1 MLITVPFPI
10 QEHPAMLSPK
20 PPQKYHPRGTRP
32 RSNARTKNRKHKKS
46 SSLQAADAT
55 NAGHQ
60 SRLIVADMAHSLE
73 KGKRQNGE
81 QRDPFET
88 DLDAYCVPEA
98 VRRCT
103 EKVRVAVSWGDVFG
117 LRRPERKFYLSFSF
131 HDRHYWG
138 PQRFSHEFLGSFRLD
153 GTTCWHEQRAIA
165 TRHPD
170 SSPLSR

>member
-1 MLITVPFPI
+1 MP
-10 QEHPAMLSPK
+10 SPK

-81 QRDPFET
+81 QRDPFRTRFGRLLRPGGREKMYGKGKSCSE
-88 DLDAYCVPEA
+88 LG
-98 VRRCT
+98 RCIWSSQT
-103 EKVRVAVSWGDVFG
+103 GEEV
-117 LRRPERKFYLSFSF
+117 LSFL
-131 HDRHYWG
+131 
-138 PQRFSHEFLGSFRLD
+138 QFS
-153 GTTCWHEQRAIA
+153 
-165 TRHPD
+165 
-170 SSPLSR
+170 

>member
-1 MLITVPFPI
+1 MP
-10 QEHPAMLSPK
+10 E
-20 PPQKYHPRGTRP
+20 PRTENTRNLAACRP
-32 RSNARTKNRKHKKS
+32 LMQRTQVIKVV
-46 SSLQAADAT
+46 SSLQT
-55 NAGHQ
+55 W
-60 SRLIVADMAHSLE
+60 RI
-73 KGKRQNGE
+73 RQRRG
-81 QRDPFET
+81 RDRTGSNEIPFEP

-98 VRRCT
+98 VRSCT

-138 PQRFSHEFLGSFRLD
+138 PQRFSHEGKVEFEFLGSFRLH

>member
-1 MLITVPFPI
+1 MP
-10 QEHPAMLSPK
+10 E
-20 PPQKYHPRGTRP
+20 
-32 RSNARTKNRKHKKS
+32 TKNRKHRKS

-98 VRRCT
+98 VRR
-103 EKVRVAVSWGDVFG
+103 
-117 LRRPERKFYLSFSF
+117 
-131 HDRHYWG
+131 
-138 PQRFSHEFLGSFRLD
+138 
-153 GTTCWHEQRAIA
+153 
-165 TRHPD
+165 
-170 SSPLSR
+170 